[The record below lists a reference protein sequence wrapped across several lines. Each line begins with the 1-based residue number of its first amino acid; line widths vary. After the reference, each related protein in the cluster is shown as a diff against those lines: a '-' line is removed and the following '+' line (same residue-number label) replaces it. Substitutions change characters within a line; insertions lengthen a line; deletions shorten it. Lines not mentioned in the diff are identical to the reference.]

1 MLTNT
6 FKYMRGKLDVEA
18 TVTANTCV
26 PVGESIAG
34 ETGGGKLCKGNI
46 KNCGNTVTATAN
58 SYVPTGELMQGETS
72 SGKLYKGNITIEDI
86 VTANSYA

>member
-1 MLTNT
+1 
-6 FKYMRGKLDVEA
+6 V
-18 TVTANTCV
+18 
-26 PVGESIAG
+26 SIAG

-72 SGKLYKGNITIEDI
+72 SGKLYKGNITIITYHCISFQEGTREFA
-86 VTANSYA
+86 VTVSSILNISFV